1 MTILKKLELSCS
13 KDVWFFDNK
22 INMIDICILPFI
34 RQFRIADTNWFDALE
49 EIPEIQGWLNRFLES
64 KLLKNIMIN
73 YNTWEPEN
81 KKEFFPYKPIES

>member
-34 RQFRIADTNWFDALE
+34 RQFRIADTNWFDDLE

>member
-1 MTILKKLELSCS
+1 
-13 KDVWFFDNK
+13 
-22 INMIDICILPFI
+22 
-34 RQFRIADTNWFDALE
+34 
-49 EIPEIQGWLNRFLES
+49 LNRFLES